1 MLESRLWRT
10 VAWAGRLL
18 LLGAVAF
25 CWGGFVAPQLVSLA
39 FPRLLP
45 PDALPRGLD
54 PGIEGTAA
62 NAISAAALL
71 IVSLLAFANAIIWC
85 RGRDRWGI
93 VGGWAA
99 LAVAAAY
106 LAWDELKTDL
116 HGEAT
121 DVLRRA
127 VFGESLDAFIWAVHL
142 SLLPAALG
150 LVAWSF
156 TLKGRRG
163 RAVGVPL
170 SLGLAAW
177 MLATALDMSQLNL
190 FAGRADVLEIV
201 LDESLEFS
209 GSLLIALSAGIAVRW
224 DAIPQQQRSLSSGH
238 HLRVLAVGSIAV
250 VALLGSIAVGFVF
263 RAPIVNAQAHT
274 HTNAFHLSLKDREAV
289 TQELRMPAA
298 PLGRL
303 KLRMATHDPN
313 ARSGTAGVRV
323 TRLGTS
329 EPVLAEGSVEVPVGN
344 SPEWIDVELY
354 PQLAEPDGQQ
364 LALWVVANVDQDT
377 ELWIGATKL
386 NRYLDGRLWVNGKLT
401 WSDQDLEFVAYG
413 ARDLTLSKLAGLLSV
428 LTSDWRWPLLL
439 VDLCIALTFIT
450 FIPALLVTAALPQ
463 RDESN

>member
-10 VAWAGRLL
+10 VTWAGRLL
-18 LLGAVAF
+18 LLGAVVF

-39 FPRLLP
+39 FPKLLP

-54 PGIEGTAA
+54 PGIEGTVA
-62 NAISAAALL
+62 NAISATALS
-71 IVSLLAFANAIIWC
+71 IVALLAFANAIIRC
-85 RGRDRWGI
+85 RARERWGI

-99 LAVAAAY
+99 LAVTSAY

-127 VFGESLDAFIWAVHL
+127 VFGESLDAFTWAVHL
-142 SLLPAALG
+142 SLLPVALG
-150 LVAWSF
+150 LTIWGF
-156 TLKGRRG
+156 TLKGRRS

-170 SLGLAAW
+170 GLGLAAW
-177 MLATALDMSQLNL
+177 MLATVLDMSQLNL
-190 FAGRADVLEIV
+190 FADRADVLEIV

-224 DAIPQQQRSLSSGH
+224 DAISQQRLNLFPGRR
-238 HLRVLAVGSIAV
+238 LRLLAVGSIAV
-250 VALLGSIAVGFVF
+250 VALLGSLAVGFVF

-274 HTNAFHLSLKDREAV
+274 HTNAFHLSLKDREAI

-303 KLRMATHDPN
+303 KLRMATHDPDG
-313 ARSGTAGVRV
+313 RSGTAGVRV
-323 TRLGTS
+323 TRLKTS
-329 EPVLAEGSVEVPVGN
+329 VPVLAEGSVDIPSGDT
-344 SPEWIDVELY
+344 PEWIDVELY

-386 NRYLDGRLWVNGKLT
+386 NRYLDGRLWVNGELT

-450 FIPALLVTAALPQ
+450 FIPALLVTTALP
-463 RDESN
+463 RRNESN

>member
-224 DAIPQQQRSLSSGH
+224 DAIPQQRSIYS
-238 HLRVLAVGSIAV
+238 LA
-250 VALLGSIAVGFVF
+250 
-263 RAPIVNAQAHT
+263 
-274 HTNAFHLSLKDREAV
+274 
-289 TQELRMPAA
+289 AA
-298 PLGRL
+298 C
-303 KLRMATHDPN
+303 D
-313 ARSGTAGVRV
+313 
-323 TRLGTS
+323 
-329 EPVLAEGSVEVPVGN
+329 
-344 SPEWIDVELY
+344 
-354 PQLAEPDGQQ
+354 
-364 LALWVVANVDQDT
+364 
-377 ELWIGATKL
+377 
-386 NRYLDGRLWVNGKLT
+386 
-401 WSDQDLEFVAYG
+401 
-413 ARDLTLSKLAGLLSV
+413 
-428 LTSDWRWPLLL
+428 
-439 VDLCIALTFIT
+439 C
-450 FIPALLVTAALPQ
+450 
-463 RDESN
+463 